1 VQEEDLTRRLSGDL
15 LELRKLKIDAD
26 QLWKVCARV
35 CMRGARV
42 HACVSP
48 WTRRG
53 NVTSAASPAGSREEQ
68 TAIAAEG

>member
-1 VQEEDLTRRLSGDL
+1 MQEEDLTRRLSGDL

-26 QLWKVCARV
+26 QLWKVFAHV

-42 HACVSP
+42 HACVSS

-53 NVTSAASPAGSREEQ
+53 NVTSAALYAGSREEQ